1 MFDPRDSKGLRA
13 RVRAFLYLGVSYLYY
28 HLSFKKKFTS
38 IGSVPA
44 VWGIWNMV
52 VYGPNISIGRNVIFV
67 AAGGSRTNLSSVRI
81 GEIEGRISIGD
92 NVLVMNGVRV
102 SSAASIT
109 IGDGCMLANYC
120 YLTDSD
126 WHDIHD
132 RTSAPGGR
140 APIVLERGAWI
151 GDSAIVC
158 KGVRVG
164 ENSIV
169 GAGAVV
175 TKNVPPNTVVAGN
188 PARVVK
194 KLDPKRVVLLGEGEE
209 KKDSRSAEIAPRG
222 GARR

>member
-1 MFDPRDSKGLRA
+1 MFDPDAKKT
-13 RVRAFLYLGVSYLYY
+13 VFTYMRAFLYLARSFLHY
-28 HLSFKKKFTS
+28 HLSFKRKF
-38 IGSVPA
+38 IRIDGHPN
-44 VWGIWNMV
+44 VWGIWNVV
-52 VYGPNISIGRNVIFV
+52 VYGPNISLGSGAVIV
-67 AAGGSRTNLSSVRI
+67 AGDGYRTNISSI
-81 GEIEGRISIGD
+81 KMGPIEGRIDIGND
-92 NVLVMNGVRV
+92 VLVMNGVRI
-102 SSAASIT
+102 SSAKSIT
-109 IGDGCMLANYC
+109 IGDGCMLANFC

-132 RTSAPGGR
+132 RTSAPGGC

-175 TKNVPPNTVVAGN
+175 TKDVPPNVIVAGN

-194 KLDPKRVVLLGEGEE
+194 KLDPDRIILMGEWD
-209 KKDSRSAEIAPRG
+209 KKKLMQRAPAAARR
-222 GARR
+222 GARQ